1 MADLSAIRVLLL
13 LACLQITSSLLP
25 GVGPPQA
32 EFSALQ
38 CVRRL
43 TCVCLSGY
51 TAAVMRKAGE
61 DGKSLPLF
69 KRIAGRLASVPSQ
82 LRQESMMWT
91 KATPSEIQES
101 SEDSSPPEERETFGA
116 RVRRRLASIR
126 GSRRIASMRLLLRN
140 ITEWE
145 FAVLGGPRHLMGVE
159 WLSPNSLPE
168 KLMGSYRLARA
179 VEVMGGWRA
188 PQAALR
194 ASSTA
199 LPGRI
204 YEAGALQKPIGEK
217 TLDSEGLQR
226 LQAALAK
233 LVLAGT
239 EDELGYAGDSNWR
252 AQDKRF
258 HLLIHQWSEGI
269 AAAYAT
275 PHTLIGED
283 AEAPSPSGATTA
295 LLRYLLLCLLL
306 LLTALLSTY
315 YY

>member
-25 GVGPPQA
+25 GVGRGPPQA
-32 EFSALQ
+32 ESSALQ
-38 CVRRL
+38 CVRRV

-51 TAAVMRKAGE
+51 TAAVMRVAGE

-69 KRIAGRLASVPSQ
+69 KRIAGRLAWVPSQ
-82 LRQESMMWT
+82 LRQESMMWRR
-91 KATPSEIQES
+91 ATSSEIQES
-101 SEDSSPPEERETFGA
+101 SEDSRHPEERETFGA

-140 ITEWE
+140 VTEWE
-145 FAVLGGPRHLMGVE
+145 FAVLGGPRHLLGVE

-179 VEVMGGWRA
+179 VEVMGGWR
-188 PQAALR
+188 AALR

-233 LVLAGT
+233 LVLAST
-239 EDELGYAGDSNWR
+239 EDELGYAGDSNRR

-269 AAAYAT
+269 AEAYAT

-283 AEAPSPSGATTA
+283 AEAAAAAGATTA
-295 LLRYLLLCLLL
+295 LLHYSLLCLLL
-306 LLTALLSTY
+306 LLTALLSTCY
-315 YY
+315 Y

>member
-25 GVGPPQA
+25 GVGLGPPQA

-38 CVRRL
+38 CVRRV

-51 TAAVMRKAGE
+51 TAAVMREAGE

-82 LRQESMMWT
+82 LRQESMMWRR
-91 KATPSEIQES
+91 ASASEIQES

-140 ITEWE
+140 VTEWE
-145 FAVLGGPRHLMGVE
+145 FAVLGGPRHLLGVE

-188 PQAALR
+188 ALR

-204 YEAGALQKPIGEK
+204 YEAGALQKPIGEN

-226 LQAALAK
+226 LQTALAK
-233 LVLAGT
+233 LVLAST
-239 EDELGYAGDSNWR
+239 EDLGYAGDSNWR
-252 AQDKRF
+252 AQDKLF

-283 AEAPSPSGATTA
+283 AEASAAAGATTA
-295 LLRYLLLCLLL
+295 LLHYSLLCLLL